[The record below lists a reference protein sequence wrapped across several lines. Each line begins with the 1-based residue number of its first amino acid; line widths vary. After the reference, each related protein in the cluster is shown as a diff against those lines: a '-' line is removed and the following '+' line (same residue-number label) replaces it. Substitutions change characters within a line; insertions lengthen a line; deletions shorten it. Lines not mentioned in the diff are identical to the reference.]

1 MHGQLGNPVPAQS
14 IVTRRPRKRGTQ
26 QHLTQAIAGV
36 MPRVEPL
43 ECRRM
48 LSAAINGSVTLDE
61 SAGLQTGGIAVPGED
76 NNDSDVALNQLP
88 TTFSNRLFGAPGGG
102 LGL

>member
-1 MHGQLGNPVPAQS
+1 MRALRHLVGDSCATDTQTVRA
-14 IVTRRPRKRGTQ
+14 RRMRGTRKR
-26 QHLTQAIAGV
+26 LTCAIAGV
-36 MPRVEPL
+36 IPGVEPL

-61 SAGLQTGGIAVPGED
+61 SASLQTGGAAVPGED

-88 TTFSNRLFGAPGGG
+88 TTLSDRLF
-102 LGL
+102 